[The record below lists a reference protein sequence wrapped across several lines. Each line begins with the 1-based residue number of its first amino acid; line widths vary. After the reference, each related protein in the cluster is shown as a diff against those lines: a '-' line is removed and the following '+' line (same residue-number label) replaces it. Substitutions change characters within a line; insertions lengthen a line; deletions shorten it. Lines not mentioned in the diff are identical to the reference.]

1 MRSPLPA
8 PRLNGRGAPEHT
20 AQPHWAAR
28 VEDAKNVGIGRV
40 LRRLGWDLRLQPF
53 HGYGSTRAVRVLAK
67 VRYAS
72 PRTPAD
78 HHDQPVEDMRR
89 MAVRGWRNFAGQVAP
104 HRTVHLRIGDREITT
119 RADRAGIVDVR
130 LDVELEPGHHEAILW
145 TTPSNAV
152 TADVTVVPPD
162 AEVGLVSDIDDTV
175 MVTWLPRPMLAF
187 WNAFVAHQSTRKVVP
202 GMPMLY
208 QQLLRDHPGMPVLYL
223 STGAWNVF
231 PVLRRFLYKNGY
243 PDGPLL
249 LTDWGP
255 TNTGMFRSGRRHKE
269 RSLEHLARDFPGIRW
284 ILVGDDGQHDPAIYG
299 DFAAERPDQVE
310 AIAIRQLTEPEQLL
324 SHGTL
329 RPLGGGTPR
338 VAPPPGTLPAAVG
351 GASSAPAGEPT
362 TAEADAQ
369 VLATRPIPSVAAPDG
384 HGLLRA
390 LRRIGVLPS

>member
-1 MRSPLPA
+1 MRPSLPT
-8 PRLNGRGAPEHT
+8 PRLTGRGDPVHSAR
-20 AQPHWAAR
+20 PHWAAR
-28 VEDAKNVGIGRV
+28 LEDVKNVQVGAL

-53 HGYGSTRAVRVLAK
+53 HGYGSTTSVRVLAK

-72 PRTPAD
+72 RRTPPD

-104 HRTVHLRIGDREITT
+104 HRTVHVRIGDQEVST
-119 RADRAGIVDVR
+119 RADRSGIVDLRVAVD
-130 LDVELEPGHHEAILW
+130 LPPGHHEALMW
-145 TTPSNAV
+145 TTPANAV
-152 TADVTVVPPD
+152 TADVTVFPPD
-162 AEVGLVSDIDDTV
+162 ATVGLVSDIDDTV
-175 MVTWLPRPMLAF
+175 MVTWLPRPLLAF

-208 QQLLRDHPGMPVLYL
+208 QQLLRENPGMPVLYP

-255 TNTGMFRSGRRHKE
+255 TNTGMFRSGRQHKE
-269 RSLEHLARDFPGIRW
+269 RSLEQLAREFPGIRW

-299 DFAAERPDQVE
+299 SFAAARPEQV
-310 AIAIRQLTEPEQLL
+310 AVIAIRQLTEPEQLL
-324 SHGTL
+324 SHGTR
-329 RPLGGGTPR
+329 RPLGRGQDAAASPTP
-338 VAPPPGTLPAAVG
+338 APEPRSAAAAEGDPAA
-351 GASSAPAGEPT
+351 AP
-362 TAEADAQ
+362 DQ
-369 VLATRPIPSVAAPDG
+369 VLATRPVVPHVAAPDG

-390 LRRIGVLPS
+390 LRRTGVLA